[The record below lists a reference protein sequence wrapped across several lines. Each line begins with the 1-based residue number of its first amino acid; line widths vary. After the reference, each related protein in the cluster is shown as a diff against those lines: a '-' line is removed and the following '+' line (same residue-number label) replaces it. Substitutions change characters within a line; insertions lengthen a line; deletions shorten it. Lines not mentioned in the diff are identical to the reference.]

1 MRVIEIE
8 ARCRTSDHAHYRERR
23 VFMLKGEGRVIV
35 EGETRAVAPGE
46 NQTLRNDSGETTV
59 FVRMIPG
66 SAARART
73 GAFSRL

>member
-23 VFMLKGEGRVIV
+23 VFMLKGEGRVIA
-35 EGETRAVAPGE
+35 EGE